1 LKKKTIITYATV
13 LLLVSGC
20 VEKEEAP
27 KVNPNTKYERAQ
39 DYIGEGYF
47 LNQGSENDKIAEANK
62 EKIEK
67 EVKKFFLEEYKTEVK
82 VHNLVGNVDGA
93 TVYVE
98 SEGPLHFYTYAV
110 IPFDGE
116 KVSTNRVFSQ
126 EGQVESG
133 ITDGLYR
140 MIFDEEFDR
149 LDEYLDKIVAEE
161 EVVGRTGESLGNVG
175 GAGYMTPYYFI
186 GSSTTD
192 DEAILPAYELYM
204 RNPQAS
210 AEQFRGA
217 FNEEKFSAD
226 NLRVSIMLFMEEENA
241 EPSEELFN
249 KITEDIER
257 MSGIPT
263 GTFSVFIND
272 NRVHKESFE
281 GVKDNSLERAYPNG
295 IVRD

>member
-1 LKKKTIITYATV
+1 MKKKKIITYATM

-20 VEKEEAP
+20 VEKEETP
-27 KVNPNTKYERAQ
+27 KVNPNTQYERVQ
-39 DYIGEGYF
+39 DYKGEGYF

-62 EKIEK
+62 ERIKK

-140 MIFDEEFDR
+140 MIFDKEFDR
-149 LDEYLDKIVAEE
+149 LDEYLDRIVAEE
-161 EVVGRTGESLGNVG
+161 EVVGRTNESLGNVG

-186 GSSTTD
+186 GSSTID
-192 DEAILPAYELYM
+192 DEAIVPAYELYL
-204 RNPQAS
+204 RDPQAS
-210 AEQFRGA
+210 AEQLREA
-217 FNEEKFSAD
+217 FNEEKFNAD
-226 NLRVSIMLFMEEENA
+226 NLRVSIMLFMEEEDA
-241 EPSEELFN
+241 EPSEELFD
-249 KITEDIER
+249 KVTGDIER
-257 MSGIPT
+257 MDGIPK
-263 GTFSVFIND
+263 GTYSVFIND
-272 NRVHKESFE
+272 NRVHKESFG
-281 GVKDNSLERAYPNG
+281 GVKDNSLERAFPNE